1 MCVYVYFHNPESNA
15 VLNITSAGKR
25 IYTYNYEWNN
35 IYIEIHSN
43 ARTQAHNR
51 NIGNVSQV
59 LWETHIWFLVGTR
72 YRSAATNSSNNN
84 KSICSRE
91 KESGSVCS
99 RLSDIV
105 LMLPVS
111 FAKCLENTVI
121 RFIGGV
127 AMDVWVTERVSERK
141 QNVLFNSPCIR
152 FGAVHVDYQEQTV
165 LLFIARCSL
174 LETNSSNL

>member
-1 MCVYVYFHNPESNA
+1 MCVYVHFHNPESNA

-43 ARTQAHNR
+43 ARTQTHNR

-72 YRSAATNSSNNN
+72 YRSTATNSSSSNNN

-121 RFIGGV
+121 RFIQWCCNGCV
-127 AMDVWVTERVSERK
+127 SDWVSECK
-141 QNVLFNSPCIR
+141 QNVLFNSPCMR

-174 LETNSSNL
+174 LETNQQ